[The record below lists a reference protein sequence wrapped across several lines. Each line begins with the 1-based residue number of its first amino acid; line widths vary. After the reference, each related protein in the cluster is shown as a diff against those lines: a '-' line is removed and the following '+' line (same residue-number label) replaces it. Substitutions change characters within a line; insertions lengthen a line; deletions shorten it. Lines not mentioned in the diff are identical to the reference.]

1 MIKAIIIED
10 EPDLRELSRS
20 LLSANF
26 SEIEIVGETDS
37 VEGGVELIKNTK
49 PQLVLMDIEIK
60 GGTGF
65 NILQRV
71 KPYTFKLVVVTA
83 FNQFAIKAI
92 KFSAIDY
99 ILKPIN
105 EFEFVAAIESALKL
119 IEPGQIEQQMTQL
132 VDMYEKKAQAK
143 KLVLRTSEAIHV
155 VNISEIEYCQ
165 SDNTYTTFYLS
176 GEENILVSKPMK
188 EFTGILEEY
197 DFFRPHQS
205 YLINLHAISRIDKSD
220 GGFVILKN
228 GKEIPISSRRKQ
240 FVFEMLNR
248 IQL

>member
-1 MIKAIIIED
+1 
-10 EPDLRELSRS
+10 
-20 LLSANF
+20 
-26 SEIEIVGETDS
+26 
-37 VEGGVELIKNTK
+37 
-49 PQLVLMDIEIK
+49 
-60 GGTGF
+60 
-65 NILQRV
+65 
-71 KPYTFKLVVVTA
+71 
-83 FNQFAIKAI
+83 
-92 KFSAIDY
+92 
-99 ILKPIN
+99 
-105 EFEFVAAIESALKL
+105 LKL

-143 KLVLRTSEAIHV
+143 KIVLRTSEAIHV

-176 GEENILVSKPMK
+176 GGEKILVSKPMK

-205 YLINLHAISRIDKSD
+205 YLVNLHAISRIDKSD

-228 GKEIPISSRRKQ
+228 GMEIPISSRRKQ
-240 FVFEMLNR
+240 FVLEMLNR

>member
-20 LLSANF
+20 MLNANF
-26 SEIEIVGETDS
+26 QEIEIVGEADS
-37 VEGGVELIKNTK
+37 VDGGVELIKNTQ

-119 IEPGQIEQQMTQL
+119 IEPRQIEQQMTQL
-132 VDMYEKKAQAK
+132 VDMYERKVQAK
-143 KLVLRTSEAIHV
+143 KIVLRTSEAIHV

-165 SDNTYTTFYLS
+165 SDNTYTTFYLTG
-176 GEENILVSKPMK
+176 GEKILVSKPMK

-205 YLINLHAISRIDKSD
+205 YLINLHAIRRIDKSD
-220 GGFVILKN
+220 GGFVILKS
-228 GKEIPISSRRKQ
+228 GKELPISSRRKHL
-240 FVFEMLNR
+240 VIEMLNR

>member
-10 EPDLRELSRS
+10 EPDLRELNRG

-26 SEIEIVGETDS
+26 NEVEIVGETDS
-37 VEGGVELIKNTK
+37 VDGGIELIQKEK
-49 PQLVLMDIEIK
+49 PDLVLLDIEIK

-65 NILQRV
+65 NILQKV

-105 EFEFVAAIESALKL
+105 EYEFVSAIESALKL
-119 IEPGQIEQQMTQL
+119 IEPGQTEQQMTQL
-132 VDMYEKKAQAK
+132 IDMYEKKAQTRK
-143 KLVLRTSEAIHV
+143 IVLRTSEAIHV

-165 SDNTYTTFYLS
+165 SDNTYTSFYLS
-176 GEENILVSKPMK
+176 GGERILVSKPMK

-197 DFFRPHQS
+197 NFFRPHQS

-228 GKEIPISSRRKQ
+228 GSEIPISARRKQ
-240 FVFEMLNR
+240 MIKDLLNH
-248 IQL
+248 L

>member
-20 LLSANF
+20 LLQDNF
-26 SEIEIVGETDS
+26 IDIEVVGEADS
-37 VEGGVELIKNTK
+37 VDGGVELIQNTQ
-49 PQLVLMDIEIK
+49 PHLVLMDIEIK

-92 KFSAIDY
+92 KFSALDY

-105 EFEFVAAIESALKL
+105 EFEFVSAIENALKL
-119 IEPGQIEQQMTQL
+119 IEPGQLEQQMAHL
-132 VDMYEKKAQAK
+132 VDMYEKKTQAK
-143 KLVLRTSEAIHV
+143 KIVLRTSEAIHV
-155 VNISEIEYCQ
+155 VNISDIEYCQ
-165 SDNTYTTFYLS
+165 SDNTYTTFNLS
-176 GEENILVSKPMK
+176 GGEKIMVSKPMK
-188 EFTGILEEY
+188 EYAELLEEC

-228 GKEIPISSRRKQ
+228 GSEIPISSRRKQ
-240 FVFEMLNR
+240 MINEMLNH
-248 IQL
+248 L

>member
-20 LLSANF
+20 LLQDNF
-26 SEIEIVGETDS
+26 IDIEVVGEADS
-37 VEGGVELIKNTK
+37 VDGGVELIQNTQ
-49 PQLVLMDIEIK
+49 PHLVLMDIEIK

-92 KFSAIDY
+92 KFSALDY

-105 EFEFVAAIESALKL
+105 EFEFVSAIENALKL
-119 IEPGQIEQQMTQL
+119 IEPGQLEQQMAHL
-132 VDMYEKKAQAK
+132 VDMYEKKTQAK
-143 KLVLRTSEAIHV
+143 KIVLRTSEAIHV
-155 VNISEIEYCQ
+155 VNISYIEYCQ
-165 SDNTYTTFYLS
+165 SDNTYTTFNLS
-176 GEENILVSKPMK
+176 GGEKIMVSKPMK
-188 EFTGILEEY
+188 EYAELLEEC

-228 GKEIPISSRRKQ
+228 GSEIPISSRRKQ
-240 FVFEMLNR
+240 MINEMLNH
-248 IQL
+248 L

>member
-20 LLSANF
+20 MLNANF
-26 SEIEIVGETDS
+26 REIEIVGETDS
-37 VEGGVELIKNTK
+37 VDGGVELIKNTQ

-71 KPYTFKLVVVTA
+71 KPYTFILVVVTA

-132 VDMYEKKAQAK
+132 VDMYERKVQAK
-143 KLVLRTSEAIHV
+143 KIVLRTSEAIHV

-176 GEENILVSKPMK
+176 GGEKILVSKPMK

-205 YLINLHAISRIDKSD
+205 YLINLHAIRRIDKSD
-220 GGFVILKN
+220 GGFVILKS
-228 GKEIPISSRRKQ
+228 GKELPISSRRKHL
-240 FVFEMLNR
+240 VLEMLNR